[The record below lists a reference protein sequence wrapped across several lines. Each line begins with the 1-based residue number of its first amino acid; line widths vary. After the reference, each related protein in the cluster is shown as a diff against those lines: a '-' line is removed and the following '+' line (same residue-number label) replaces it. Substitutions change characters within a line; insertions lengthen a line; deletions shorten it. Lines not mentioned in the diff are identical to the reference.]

1 MTDYSPKEYWA
12 GVAEGFRSADS
23 AGFAPVLHPGAPP
36 WYNRLIDALQFR
48 AMCRALVLARIQQG
62 AHFLDVG
69 CGTGRWLRRY
79 QQFGF
84 RAMGLDAT
92 LGMLHTA
99 RERGTAVPLVAGEA
113 GRLPFPDSSFDA
125 VSDVTVVQHIPLEFQ
140 PPALSEMLRVL
151 KPGGRL
157 ILIEVIKGRSEHVFS
172 REPHDWIQQVGLH
185 GGILLGWFGQ
195 EYLFLDRLFVI
206 LAQKLRSSP
215 ASRGSVRTLP
225 GNTTAAPPS
234 FGRRAYWGA
243 RHLIA
248 VLSGWADPLF
258 EKIFPSRCATHGV
271 FVFRK

>member
-12 GVAEGFRSADS
+12 GVGKAFVPRTLPASHRYRS
-23 AGFAPVLHPGAPP
+23 GAPP
-36 WYNRLIDALQFR
+36 WYNRRIDALQFR

-92 LGMLHTA
+92 LGMLLTA

-195 EYLFLDRLFVI
+195 VYFFWI
-206 LAQKLRSSP
+206 GCSRSSP
-215 ASRGSVRTLP
+215 K
-225 GNTTAAPPS
+225 NC
-234 FGRRAYWGA
+234 GA
-243 RHLIA
+243 RPRA
-248 VLSGWADPLF
+248 AALSALCQVYDCCAAFLWPTRLLGRSPSHCGSLRLGRSALR
-258 EKIFPSRCATHGV
+258 KIFPSRCATHGV

>member
-92 LGMLHTA
+92 LGMLQTA

-157 ILIEVIKGRSEHVFS
+157 ILIEMIKGRSEHVFS
-172 REPHDWIQQVGLH
+172 REPHDWIQRSASRRNSPR
-185 GGILLGWFGQ
+185 WFGQ